1 MAERNKYPGLFQ
13 NFIYIFLFVTGLA
26 FAQVDQAELEQNQDP
41 VVFINYEGPQSR
53 IETRAQIRTIG
64 YGLGLSAR
72 NGQTST
78 GAGNR
83 YFVIHSVSPKDGD
96 KLDSDI
102 FGLGVDT
109 GVDHIRNL
117 RTIIQGYLEGAYDYS
132 PEDAAL
138 LARYVTIYNAVYRGN
153 QDYFGSRYKQ
163 AVVGYLSPEKAGIS
177 IRFDEWPGQTLML
190 IPLGPGGA
198 GSLSAVNTS
207 SLSDSSVVEE
217 MRRQEDRGIEDRK
230 EMVDLTEREASE
242 AEQRAQV
249 QREAIREEERRI
261 AEERSQVNQE
271 RNETAGAREETRQEL
286 AQGTIS
292 PAQAEARNEE
302 IDRREQANEEKS
314 RELDTREENLAER
327 REEAGQT
334 EEFAEQKSEE
344 AQQQREEIAKDQQE
358 IIIEEASRPQTAE
371 AGILGGR
378 IEVQGSS
385 VGRLLSLQPGSGAE
399 LKRSPL
405 DTVNLRTVVMLD
417 GKILAIAGENRGNG
431 AIRLIEINGSSLEMV
446 KQGDIDILEGSPLW
460 VKGNDLYAIAL
471 GGEGGS
477 QSLYLARFDTGLK
490 QLARSTVTVNPF
502 ASVIFQGD
510 YLATQRTDGS
520 PLLLKP
526 ADLSEYK

>member
-1 MAERNKYPGLFQ
+1 MAERNKYSGLFQ
-13 NFIYIFLFVTGLA
+13 NFIYIFFFVAGLA
-26 FAQVDQAELEQNQDP
+26 FAQVDQAELERNQAP

-53 IETRAQIRTIG
+53 IETRAQIRSIG
-64 YGLGLSAR
+64 YGLGLSAL
-72 NGQTST
+72 NGRT

-117 RTIIQGYLEGAYDYS
+117 RTIIQGYLEGAYNYS

-153 QDYFGSRYKQ
+153 WDYFGGRYKQ

-230 EMVDLTEREASE
+230 EMVDLKEREASE

-261 AEERSQVNQE
+261 TEERSQVNQE
-271 RNETAGAREETRQEL
+271 RNQTAREREETRQEL

-292 PAQAEARNEE
+292 PEQAEARNEE
-302 IDRREQANEEKS
+302 IDRREQAAEEKS
-314 RELDTREENLAER
+314 QELDKREENLAGQ
-327 REEAGQT
+327 REEARQT

-344 AQQQREEIAKDQQE
+344 AQQEREEIAQDQQE

-417 GKILAIAGENRGNG
+417 GKILAIAGENKGNG
-431 AIRLIEINGSSLEMV
+431 AIRLIEINGSSLEMA
-446 KQGDIDILEGSPLW
+446 KQGDTDILEGSPLW
-460 VKGNDLYAIAL
+460 VNGNDLYAIAL
-471 GGEGGS
+471 NREGGS

-490 QLARSTVTVNPF
+490 QLARSTITVNPF
-502 ASVIFQGD
+502 ASVIFQGE

-520 PLLLKP
+520 PLLLKSS
-526 ADLSEYK
+526 DLSEYK